1 MRIDAQGVIN
11 PAAAPAI
18 TAPAAHAT
26 ASLTRAAAPA
36 PAGERQCAGRL
47 GGAWAAALS
56 WANRESAKFWLNFLF
71 WHARRQP
78 WFARGARPFFLWG
91 VWNFSDHL
99 YGGMM
104 ANARRILGEGAMT
117 AQCEDLARRTIG
129 NFYDFVCDVGL
140 CLGQS
145 RRQMLGR
152 IESVEGSERYLA
164 ARRSGPMAGKGAII
178 VTAHMGSFEVGT
190 AALLEHESSRVHVLF
205 HRDALGLFEQ
215 IRSTLRRRLGV
226 VEVPVETGWTVW
238 MRLRDALAADG
249 VVLIQG
255 DRVMPGQKGR
265 AMPFFGGHVLLPSG
279 PVKLALAS
287 GAPMVPVFSVRT
299 SGGKVKLFIE
309 EPIVVGD
316 GEGALPPDAAMAKLA
331 AVLEKYVRRFPY
343 QWLENRPAWVEDAG
357 APTERP
363 PGKRKIEHLK
373 AKLFGRR

>member
-1 MRIDAQGVIN
+1 MDVHAAIG
-11 PAAAPAI
+11 PAVAPAV
-18 TAPAAHAT
+18 TAAAHAGT
-26 ASLTRAAAPA
+26 SVTRAAAP
-36 PAGERQCAGRL
+36 PLAGECDCAGKL
-47 GGAWAAALS
+47 GRTWTAARA

-78 WFARGARPFFLWG
+78 WFARGAKPFFLWG

-104 ANARRILGEGAMT
+104 ANARRILGDGAT
-117 AQCEDLARRTIG
+117 VAQCEALARQTIG
-129 NFYDFVCDVGL
+129 NFFDFVCDVGL

-145 RRQMLGR
+145 RRQMLDR
-152 IESVEGSERYLA
+152 IESVEGAERYLA
-164 ARRSGPMAGKGAII
+164 ARTSGSTAGKGAII

-190 AALLEHESSRVHVLF
+190 AALLEHEKRRVHVLF

-226 VEVPVETGWTVW
+226 VEVPVEQGWTVW
-238 MRLRDALAADG
+238 MRLRDALRADG

-265 AMPFFGGHVLLPSG
+265 AMPFFGGHVLLPTG

-299 SGGKVKLFIE
+299 PEGNVRLFIE
-309 EPIVVGD
+309 EPICV
-316 GEGALPPDAAMAKLA
+316 GEGEGMLSPDDAMAQLA
-331 AVLEKYVRRFPY
+331 AVLEKYVRRFPD

-357 APTERP
+357 APTDRP
-363 PGKRKIEHLK
+363 PGKRKIAHLK
-373 AKLFGRR
+373 EKFFGKP

>member
-1 MRIDAQGVIN
+1 MRIDVQDVMS

-18 TAPAAHAT
+18 PLTAAHAT
-26 ASLTRAAAPA
+26 SSTTRVDTSALAR
-36 PAGERQCAGRL
+36 ERKCAGKLSR
-47 GGAWAAALS
+47 ALS
-56 WANRESAKFWLNFLF
+56 AAWGWANRESANFWLNFLF

-78 WFARGARPFFLWG
+78 WFCRGTRPFWLWG
-91 VWNFSDHL
+91 AWNFSDHL
-99 YGGMM
+99 HGGTM
-104 ANARRILGEGAMT
+104 ANARRILGEQATT

-145 RRQMLGR
+145 RRQMLER
-152 IESVEGSERYLA
+152 IASVEGAERYLA
-164 ARRSGPMAGKGAII
+164 ARTSGQTAGKGAII
-178 VTAHMGSFEVGT
+178 VTAHMGSFEIGT
-190 AALLEHESSRVHVLF
+190 AALLEHESNRVHVLF

-226 VEVPVETGWTVW
+226 VEVPVDKGWTVW
-238 MRLRDALAADG
+238 MRLRDALKDDG

-299 SGGKVKLFIE
+299 PAGKVRLFIE
-309 EPIVVGD
+309 EPITVGD
-316 GEGALPPDAAMAKLA
+316 ADGALPPEAAMAKLA
-331 AVLEKYVRRFPY
+331 AVLEKYVRRFPD

-357 APTERP
+357 VPTQRP

-373 AKLFGRR
+373 AKLLRRR